1 MAFRLQSAL
10 AGAAKAAS
18 AKIKAFDEDYADT
31 LKNSAAN
38 LAKEAAQIRK
48 DRMAAVRDYQKY
60 GKRLQTNYGLSDAQV
75 QTLLAGGV
83 DQYEDFVDSI
93 KNQQQIHVLS
103 GQPGEFDA
111 TSAASL
117 MFSGNVAQPDGI
129 LSIADQAQAY
139 AAQQAPSTLDLEAT
153 AAGVAAGTRR
163 GIFGVDQETAKAA
176 LQRTAGEF
184 ADLDTTGTVMSDTGL
199 TVKGLGGLTA
209 DETIAARTAVA
220 ELQNL
225 EARTEGTQQQTK
237 LVAANTQ
244 AAETTNKTLPE
255 QLQAELEATEATT
268 ALKQAQEKGVQQDTE
283 TAILSAEKLQLEIN
297 NYKTYG
303 AENEQKALDL
313 LDAKIF
319 AANSP
324 ADLEQL
330 QAMYLNQETQLRTQA
345 ASLDAADP
353 RKQDLEI
360 EANLLRTRASGVANM
375 IKDADTTT
383 SVDWSK
389 GDPTSRFNAML
400 KTSLQNQD
408 ITGTMLSNG
417 NWQWNFQDKRPAYI
431 TGFDNAVTQYTNQ
444 YGSSGPTGSTSST
457 ENIRQLDNAIRTWH
471 NDGDF
476 VNKNALGTDGL
487 MAADL
492 TDTQDV
498 NGIIVPK
505 IRVKESG
512 IGTQSFNLGSIT
524 TNVASRLQNSGVLMP
539 GDIAMIQVGDELQA
553 AVFGTQGEWVSSFGE
568 F

>member
-1 MAFRLQSAL
+1 
-10 AGAAKAAS
+10 
-18 AKIKAFDEDYADT
+18 
-31 LKNSAAN
+31 SAAN

-103 GQPGEFDA
+103 GKPGDFDA
-111 TSAASL
+111 PLAASL

-237 LVAANTQ
+237 LVAENTK
-244 AAETTNKTLPE
+244 AAEETNKTLPE
-255 QLQAELEATEATT
+255 QLQAELEATDATT
-268 ALKQAQEKGVQQDTE
+268 ALKQAQEKGIQQDTK
-283 TAILSAEKLQLEIN
+283 TSILSAEKLQLEIN
-297 NYKTYG
+297 NYKKYG

-324 ADLEQL
+324 ATLEQL
-330 QAMYLNQETQLRTQA
+330 QATYLNQETQLRTQA
-345 ASLDAADP
+345 ASLDDADP
-353 RKQDLEI
+353 RKRDLEI

-400 KTSLQNQD
+400 KTSLQ
-408 ITGTMLSNG
+408 
-417 NWQWNFQDKRPAYI
+417 
-431 TGFDNAVTQYTNQ
+431 
-444 YGSSGPTGSTSST
+444 
-457 ENIRQLDNAIRTWH
+457 
-471 NDGDF
+471 
-476 VNKNALGTDGL
+476 
-487 MAADL
+487 
-492 TDTQDV
+492 
-498 NGIIVPK
+498 
-505 IRVKESG
+505 
-512 IGTQSFNLGSIT
+512 
-524 TNVASRLQNSGVLMP
+524 
-539 GDIAMIQVGDELQA
+539 
-553 AVFGTQGEWVSSFGE
+553 
-568 F
+568 